1 VNILKINSQVSIN
14 ERIQRLVDDFENG
27 NQKAFSDK
35 LGVAPSSLNGIVGA
49 RQSDPSSKIL
59 NKILDVYANV
69 NAEWLLMG
77 KEPML
82 KVESNSIYRENDHFD
97 QIEEDGIRIFSLKTD
112 HKRAIQRVPLYDF
125 EAVAGLVPLFKDSS
139 KQEPVDYIQIPNLP
153 KCDGAIYVVGDS
165 MYPLLKSGDIV
176 LYKWVKD
183 MSNCIFWGEMYLV
196 SVDFDGEEYV
206 TVKYIQK
213 SENDGFIRLVSYNQH
228 HSDRDVPLSNV
239 RAMAFVKA
247 SIRINSM
254 K

>member
-1 VNILKINSQVSIN
+1 MADNTNILVGGRLQAIIDHYSITAPEFSRALGYERADKIYNILKGKFYPSFEILESITKNFVDVNIDWLINGRGLMI
-14 ERIQRLVDDFENG
+14 
-27 NQKAFSDK
+27 KK
-35 LGVAPSSLNGIVGA
+35 
-49 RQSDPSSKIL
+49 SDPVIYSE
-59 NKILDVYANV
+59 N
-69 NAEWLLMG
+69 
-77 KEPML
+77 
-82 KVESNSIYRENDHFD
+82 ESFD
-97 QIEEDGIRIFSLKTD
+97 SIEEDGIRIFSLKTD

>member
-1 VNILKINSQVSIN
+1 MSIN
-14 ERIQRLVDDFENG
+14 ERIQRLIDDFENG

-59 NKILDVYANV
+59 NRILDVYANV

-77 KEPML
+77 REPMI
-82 KVESNSIYRENDHFD
+82 KNRIHISYSDNDDVESVD
-97 QIEEDGIRIFSLKTD
+97 DGIRIFSLKTD
-112 HKRAIQRVPLYDF
+112 HKRSMQRIPLYDF
-125 EAVAGLVPLFKDSS
+125 EAVAGLVPLFNDSA
-139 KQEPVDYIQIPNLP
+139 KQVPIDYIQIPNLP
-153 KCDGAIYVVGDS
+153 KCDGAIHVVGDS

-176 LYKWVKD
+176 LYKWVRD
-183 MSNCIFWGEMYLV
+183 VSNGIFWGEMYLV

-213 SENDGFIRLVSYNQH
+213 SDQEGYIKLVSYNQH
-228 HSDRDVPLSNV
+228 HGDKEIPVGTI
-239 RAMAFVKA
+239 RALAFVKA